1 LAVAYESLF
10 EGEGD
15 ESMEDTQNSTYV
27 IPAED
32 PTDPAAVALLEA
44 NNRVVDI
51 LQASLCKPE
60 YDRISSEELA
70 F

>member
-1 LAVAYESLF
+1 MKAYLK
-10 EGEGD
+10 GKG
-15 ESMEDTQNSTYV
+15 MNLWRITQNSTYV
-27 IPAED
+27 IPTED
-32 PTDPAAVALLEA
+32 PTDPTAVALLEA